1 MFTVVIL
8 ITMEQSKEQDL
19 QVALFLEGL
28 KDQVNLDSLTQIDT
42 LLTDFFEQEEDF
54 GQEED

>member
-1 MFTVVIL
+1 
-8 ITMEQSKEQDL
+8 MEQSKEQDL

-54 GQEED
+54 GIDED